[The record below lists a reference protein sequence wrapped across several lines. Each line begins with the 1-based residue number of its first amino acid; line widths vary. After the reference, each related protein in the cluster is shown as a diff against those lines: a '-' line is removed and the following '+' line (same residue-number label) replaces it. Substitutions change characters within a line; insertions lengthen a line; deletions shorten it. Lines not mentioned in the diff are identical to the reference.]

1 MPPRCFPVPAYLAV
15 IAVTLTGEID
25 HRPSPPRLQ
34 LHPPCTCQNLADRRE
49 IVVITVVVR
58 IIGIKDLSIL
68 READI
73 FPGGKSGGNAAVRG
87 MQVENSFP
95 SADKHMD
102 TIGTR
107 FSVHWRGCTDCE
119 RKVGQ
124 ETHFVRAEEWR
135 K

>member
-34 LHPPCTCQNLADRRE
+34 LHLPCTCQNLADRRE
-49 IVVITVVVR
+49 IVIVTAVVR

-73 FPGGKSGGNAAVRG
+73 FPGGKSGGNAGIRG
-87 MQVENSFP
+87 MQVENSFLLLTSTWIP
-95 SADKHMD
+95 LKPGFLFTGEAVQIAK
-102 TIGTR
+102 GR
-107 FSVHWRGCTDCE
+107 
-119 RKVGQ
+119 
-124 ETHFVRAEEWR
+124 
-135 K
+135 